1 MGYQMNEKDEGV
13 SDSEMLRERFMESWG
28 IDGGPNICIPSQF
41 LYIRDIRRG
50 EVFCRLLSRTD
61 GEAFYASELN
71 SQFFIKKTRIG
82 SDLLAIYN
90 SAFPLLRK
98 EFPDHRFT
106 PESDLL
112 LDAFDHFHDLKYD
125 LNLVGM
131 EFVSLEE
138 AEFYADEC
146 NKLVKSMRDKLASDK
161 FIKSRDAV
169 RRACCKNMASMRRY
183 VSAVVEA
190 PGGSNLMA
198 LRLDLSYRKNAIY
211 GPVPEEVLYPEV
223 RKHRVEMLAHIK
235 KYLGK
240 AYAGYICKL
249 EYGLTKG
256 FHFHWLILAKRA
268 YVRRDVLIGKALG
281 QHWDRVIT
289 SGAGMHLNC
298 NLNRKSYR
306 DACIGEVHI
315 DDPSFWVGMKK
326 LTAYLSKPDYHL
338 KKIIPIGDRSLW
350 RGEMPKERKS
360 KAGRKRLVN
369 PAVFL

>member
-1 MGYQMNEKDEGV
+1 MENKINEEDEGI
-13 SDSEMLRERFMESWG
+13 SDSGMLHERFVEPWG
-28 IDGGPNICIPSQF
+28 VDGGPEFCIPSQ
-41 LYIRDIRRG
+41 IINIGHIRRG
-50 EVFCRLLSRTD
+50 EGFCRLLFNTT
-61 GEAFYASELN
+61 GEAFYTSQSN
-71 SQFFIKKTRIG
+71 SRFVIKKTKVGR
-82 SDLLAIYN
+82 DLLAIYN
-90 SAFPLLRK
+90 SAFLTLRE

-112 LDAFDHFHDLKYD
+112 LDAYTKINYD
-125 LNLVGM
+125 LNALGLD
-131 EFVSLEE
+131 FASLEE
-138 AEFYADEC
+138 AEKFAAEG
-146 NKLVKSMRDKLASDK
+146 NKLVESIRDALTSID
-161 FIKSRDAV
+161 FIKSREAV

-198 LRLDLSYRKNAIY
+198 LRLDLSYRKNAY
-211 GPVPEEVLYPEV
+211 FGPVPEVVPYDEV
-223 RKHRVEMLAHIK
+223 RRHRVEMLAHIK
-235 KYLGK
+235 RYLGK

-281 QHWDRVIT
+281 QHWDRVVT
-289 SGAGMHLNC
+289 SGTGMHLNC

-315 DDPSFWVGMKK
+315 DDPSFWVGMKR
-326 LTAYLSKPDYHL
+326 LTAYLAKPDYHL
-338 KKIIPIGDRSLW
+338 KKIIPNGDRSLW

-369 PAVFL
+369 PVVFP